1 MSLLLLSLLI
11 ADVRRGLLVDA
22 VVGQVGE
29 QILHLRALVG
39 VLVRSK
45 PHEPVI
51 IQIQPKGVDG
61 GHQQVQAEVKLGL
74 VDEVRPGDIS
84 EKTETL
90 FSIETDVS
98 SPLYYERPGVGDLAP
113 LVDDL
118 DALPPG
124 QGRRLHDPPAL
135 PSLPL
140 PDLPEQ
146 LRVRREA
153 KCPGQEV
160 ELRLS
165 VF

>member
-1 MSLLLLSLLI
+1 MALLLLSLLI

-22 VVGQVGE
+22 VVCQVGE

-90 FSIETDVS
+90 FSIETDVR

-165 VF
+165 MF